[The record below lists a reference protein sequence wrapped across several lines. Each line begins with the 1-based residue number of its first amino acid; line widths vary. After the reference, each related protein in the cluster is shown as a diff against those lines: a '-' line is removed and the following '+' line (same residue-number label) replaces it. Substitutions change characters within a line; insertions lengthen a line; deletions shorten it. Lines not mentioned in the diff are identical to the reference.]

1 MLFTM
6 VPKPYMTAC
15 CVVSAVTCHAAV
27 CSANLISASTCEI
40 WYVMVALLC
49 QYTLSCIRLTSQL
62 QTQPCISC
70 QASSRQQ
77 LYAQQKLQY
86 GGDTGWYIHTPEKL
100 VQLHM
105 GPVR

>member
-1 MLFTM
+1 MQPFA
-6 VPKPYMTAC
+6 VP
-15 CVVSAVTCHAAV
+15 V
-27 CSANLISASTCEI
+27 ISASTCEI

-49 QYTLSCIRLTSQL
+49 QYTLSCIILCLTSQL

-77 LYAQQKLQY
+77 LYAQQKLHD
-86 GGDTGWYIHTPEKL
+86 GSDTGWYIHTPEKL

-105 GPVR
+105 GPVT